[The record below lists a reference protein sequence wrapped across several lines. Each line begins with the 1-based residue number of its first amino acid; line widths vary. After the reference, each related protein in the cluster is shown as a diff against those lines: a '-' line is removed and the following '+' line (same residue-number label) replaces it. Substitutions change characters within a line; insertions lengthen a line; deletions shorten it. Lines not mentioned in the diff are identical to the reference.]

1 MTAAEPNI
9 DEENLLKDAVG
20 FATEHR
26 FYLRKAVQHGDF
38 YSAVRHSLCMA
49 NELRSCRLSPTSYY
63 KLYSMVF
70 LELQHLGA
78 YLRETARHGFS
89 LEEVFEIVQYEGN
102 CLPRLYML
110 VTVGVVRML
119 APDSDESP
127 DEILRDM
134 ESMVGAVQHPVRGLF
149 LRYFLLQVVKDK
161 LHMLQEGA
169 LGALNFLLTTFR
181 EAVSLW
187 HRLRLT
193 QVQAWQLDDHRYS
206 LRLLLGAHLM
216 QVARV
221 DGLTQDLYT
230 EVVLPELLRLIP
242 ACEDAAGQ
250 EDRLQQYD
258 ANAFRFD
265 KMKEEV
271 ADAVKEDWKRDTVD
285 DAKKRAIT
293 TTSSYDEFR
302 SRVAGC
308 HLKPIH
314 KNEFNAPA
322 KFAFNRQVERS
333 KEIPGSSAL
342 STTVLEKAARSG
354 GQTELR
360 SIRDLDKELRRR
372 RTAEDKAEL
381 VIHLSAEA
389 VQRVFG
395 REMDAEVFQQMLEAL
410 EQADRTTVPPGTAR
424 RFLGDLAT
432 LCPSSTSQAAAFFSP
447 EEPCAARC
455 NQMTQRLC
463 DFVQAGASR
472 QPVCLLPSKLL
483 PVKQAGPPS
492 RTANKTRIT
501 KAWIEKGAYLLQL
514 IVEVFPDSYHLHT
527 LDKVLATCAQVHWSI
542 DLVQLTQH
550 LLRRLTVHLLEG
562 GDSSSSVTVFELFH
576 AHFKLLHG
584 RPRTAATPLISLL
597 TLQLELCMFVL
608 ALHPGNACL
617 EILEGTVDLLQNSG
631 EGETENSAPEVLDT
645 QLAQAVVDLMAA
657 PLTKER
663 LCSAVLQTPYHA
675 TLLAMLSR
683 PMQSRAAMAM
693 VTALLAGDVSLGDCG
708 TLRQLFTL
716 MSTLLQDE
724 TGQDDEDTR
733 PRHLEHDPIAFRR
746 EQETVAQ
753 LIHQVRHEDPTKVI
767 EMLFVLW
774 EYFREGGPH
783 RIIFSVPAMVSA
795 SLELADRL
803 MHTGQNQEQEC
814 SELVRI
820 FDFTHT
826 LCQSLGTLIPKE
838 SLRLW
843 LLCAASADRAAA
855 LKNDAVLAKR
865 CSSCVDK
872 ALVCLEEDISKQE
885 ARLCGLQL
893 FVGTLQQMKVG
904 PEEPAKLRQRAVA
917 LCGKMLSK
925 RFQSKAFC
933 LCCELFW
940 LPQPELQ
947 DPDNGLLCLRRALQ
961 SADRAIHSD
970 PSDVGLFV
978 DILNE
983 VSRLFAKAAGQVS
996 PAVLSKTVGLCIQHV
1011 RYIGSRVPVDSMRA
1025 LHAILADLAAKQ
1037 VDSVEAVMA
1046 GDANVS
1052 YLEVDLRPA
1061 EKLTAL
1067 QSKHDVANSN
1077 SA

>member
-193 QVQAWQLDDHRYS
+193 QVQVEPSAMQAWQLDDHRYS

-250 EDRLQQYD
+250 
-258 ANAFRFD
+258 
-265 KMKEEV
+265 
-271 ADAVKEDWKRDTVD
+271 
-285 DAKKRAIT
+285 
-293 TTSSYDEFR
+293 
-302 SRVAGC
+302 
-308 HLKPIH
+308 
-314 KNEFNAPA
+314 
-322 KFAFNRQVERS
+322 
-333 KEIPGSSAL
+333 
-342 STTVLEKAARSG
+342 
-354 GQTELR
+354 
-360 SIRDLDKELRRR
+360 
-372 RTAEDKAEL
+372 
-381 VIHLSAEA
+381 
-389 VQRVFG
+389 
-395 REMDAEVFQQMLEAL
+395 
-410 EQADRTTVPPGTAR
+410 
-424 RFLGDLAT
+424 
-432 LCPSSTSQAAAFFSP
+432 
-447 EEPCAARC
+447 
-455 NQMTQRLC
+455 
-463 DFVQAGASR
+463 
-472 QPVCLLPSKLL
+472 
-483 PVKQAGPPS
+483 
-492 RTANKTRIT
+492 
-501 KAWIEKGAYLLQL
+501 AYLLQL